1 MWNRFTSDPLPK
13 DWAELTNI
21 DHLET
26 AKAESFERPVALFK
40 HSTRCSRSMFAKSK
54 LEDDYNIPTEKLK
67 FYYLD
72 LLSHRNISDAI
83 AAKFGVH
90 HQSPQ
95 ILVLK
100 DGEVIY
106 HTSHEQISLS
116 KLKQLV

>member
-1 MWNRFTSDPLPK
+1 MRNPFSSTLPK
-13 DWAELTNI
+13 AWDTLSKVS
-21 DHLET
+21 DLDR
-26 AKAESFERPVALFK
+26 AKEESFKQPVALFK

-54 LEDDYNIPTEKLK
+54 LEEGYNISSNKLK

-72 LLSHRNISDAI
+72 LLNHRDVSDAI
-83 AAKFGVH
+83 ASKFGVH

-100 DGEVIY
+100 EGKVVF

-116 KLKQLV
+116 KLQQLA